1 MLRKK
6 AGVLGFGGVSAPD
19 QGLRGELQV
28 IAVGKVPPPPP
39 PPPGFP
45 IVQIT
50 FGLAG
55 LAALAALAL
64 NIKLA
69 RAARRRQ
76 RFPPEEG

>member
-1 MLRKK
+1 MAFRFESKNE
-6 AGVLGFGGVSAPD
+6 
-19 QGLRGELQV
+19 ELTMKRV
-28 IAVGKVPPPPP
+28 REWA
-39 PPPGFP
+39 
-45 IVQIT
+45 
-50 FGLAG
+50 FGLGLAM